1 MHPDW
6 RAFLQQQGAVFD
18 AQRVLHYGDAAA
30 GLRAAAGDAVIAD
43 LSGDYA
49 VIAVEGADSRN
60 FLQGQLS
67 TNLPLLTPAL
77 SQFSSWSN
85 ARGRVTVT
93 LRVLECDHRL
103 LLLLP
108 QALAATVLKG
118 LSMYVLRA
126 QARLMD
132 VSGTLCQFGL
142 AGERAADLLA
152 TCGLNVPA
160 EINALTEHQGLR
172 LVRLHGTTP
181 RYLVLGPNRGLQP
194 LWTNI
199 LERGARPVGSDA
211 WTLRRILAGEP
222 EVHPETSGHFVAQML
237 GLEELGA
244 VHFNKG
250 CYLGQEIIAR
260 AHYRGAVK
268 RHLHRASCDSAEAL
282 RPGMDIQTEGD
293 NQPVGEIVDTC
304 RDANGEWQMLLVLQD
319 EFSEIPLQINGSAIH
334 PIVGAP
340 SRRDSI

>member
-6 RAFLQQQGAVFD
+6 RAFLQRQGAVFD

-30 GLRAAAGDAVIAD
+30 GLRAAAGDVVIAD

-49 VIAVEGADSRN
+49 VFAVEGADGRN

-67 TNLPLLTPAL
+67 TNLLALTPAL

-85 ARGRVTVT
+85 VKGRVTTT
-93 LRVLECDHRL
+93 LRVLEYDDRL
-103 LLLLP
+103 LLILP

-132 VSGTLCQFGL
+132 ASDTLCQFGL
-142 AGERAADLLA
+142 TGEHAADLLT
-152 TCGLNVPA
+152 TCGLSAPA
-160 EINALTEHQGLR
+160 EINAVTEHQGMR
-172 LVRLHGTTP
+172 LARLHGKTP
-181 RYLVLGPNRGLQP
+181 RYLVLGPSPELQS

-199 LERGARPVGSDA
+199 LERDGRPVGSDV
-211 WTLRRILAGEP
+211 WTVLRILAGEP
-222 EVHPETSGHFVAQML
+222 AVHPETSGHFVAQML

-250 CYLGQEIIAR
+250 CYLGQEVIAR

-268 RHLHRASCDSAEAL
+268 RHLHRARCRSTEPL
-282 RPGMDIQTEGD
+282 RPGLAVFAAGHD
-293 NQPVGEIVDTC
+293 QPVGEIADAS
-304 RDANGEWQMLLVLQD
+304 RDASGKWQMLLVLQD
-319 EFSEIPLQINGSAIH
+319 ESAATPLKIQGSPVTVIA
-334 PIVGAP
+334 
-340 SRRDSI
+340 